1 MSVELDEV
9 RRFLAAHEPF
19 AHLPTA
25 ELDALPAAM
34 TVSYVRRGTTI
45 IAAGA
50 ACSQMFV
57 VRSGAVDVLDA
68 DGVLLD
74 RRGTGDSVGYSTVV
88 PAPGNPPGTARYTMV
103 AVEDSLLLTLPGAD
117 LLGLVDRCP
126 EVARYYAG
134 LSVRIRADADRLR
147 QRAGADILRIRV
159 ADLLPDAPEGVLRTA
174 VTTGADATVAAA
186 ARLMVTEGVSC
197 LPVTGDGRLTGILT
211 DRDLRSR
218 VVAADLP
225 GTTGVGEVMT
235 ADPVAADPDAT
246 VFEAMLQ
253 MSDLGIH
260 HLPVVAEDGRVIA
273 VLAAADIMRRL
284 RTDPIYL
291 AADLARATEPAQLR
305 RIVDDTAEMA
315 SGFIER
321 GASPDEIAGLLTVG
335 LDALARRLLTLAEEE
350 LGAPPVPYAFVVV
363 GSQGRRAVGF
373 ASDQDNALVLDD
385 SYDRDAHGAYFADL
399 SQRVCDGLHAAGQVH
414 CPGDMMASN
423 PAWRMTVSQWRETF
437 HTWVTA
443 PDPDALLHAQTFFD
457 MRVIHG
463 VRDLVDGDHGVHRY
477 AVAVAKDAP
486 RLHAQLAAIAAR
498 REPPL
503 GVFRGLAV
511 DRGGDYA
518 HTLHIKAGGTAA
530 IVQIAR
536 LYSLVAGSTVVGTR
550 ARLAAAAEA
559 GVLSGQGARDLTDAF
574 DALTAV
580 TLRHQA
586 ARLRR
591 GETPDYHI
599 DPDTLGRMD
608 RENLRD
614 AFGIVKSAQS
624 GLAVA
629 YPVRST

>member
-1 MSVELDEV
+1 
-9 RRFLAAHEPF
+9 
-19 AHLPTA
+19 
-25 ELDALPAAM
+25 
-34 TVSYVRRGTTI
+34 
-45 IAAGA
+45 
-50 ACSQMFV
+50 
-57 VRSGAVDVLDA
+57 
-68 DGVLLD
+68 
-74 RRGTGDSVGYSTVV
+74 
-88 PAPGNPPGTARYTMV
+88 
-103 AVEDSLLLTLPGAD
+103 
-117 LLGLVDRCP
+117 
-126 EVARYYAG
+126 
-134 LSVRIRADADRLR
+134 
-147 QRAGADILRIRV
+147 
-159 ADLLPDAPEGVLRTA
+159 
-174 VTTGADATVAAA
+174 
-186 ARLMVTEGVSC
+186 MVTEGVSC

>member
-19 AHLPTA
+19 AHLPA
-25 ELDALPAAM
+25 DELDALPAAM
-34 TVSYVRRGTTI
+34 TVSYVRRGSTI
-45 IAAGA
+45 IRAGE
-50 ACSQMFV
+50 ACSRVDV
-57 VRSGAVDVLDA
+57 VRSGAVDVLDS

-74 RRGTGDSVGYSTVV
+74 RRGTGDSVGYSTVI
-88 PAPGNPPGTARYTMV
+88 PAPGNPPGIARYTMV
-103 AVEDSLLLTLPGAD
+103 AVEDSLLLTLPGEA
-117 LLGLVDRCP
+117 LRGLVERRP

-147 QRAGADILRIRV
+147 QRSGADILRIRV
-159 ADLLPDAPEGVLRTA
+159 ADLLPDAPDGVLRAA
-174 VTTGADATVAAA
+174 VTTTPDATVADA
-186 ARLMVTEGVSC
+186 ARLMVDEGVSC
-197 LPVTGDGRLTGILT
+197 LPVVGAGQLAGILT

-218 VVAADLP
+218 VVAADRP
-225 GTTGVGEVMT
+225 GTVPVAEVMT
-235 ADPVAADPDAT
+235 PDPVAADPDAT
-246 VFEAMLQ
+246 VFEAMLR
-253 MSDLGIH
+253 MSDLGVH
-260 HLPVVAEDGRVIA
+260 HLPVVAETGGVVA

-291 AADLARATEPAQLR
+291 AADLAKATGPAQLR

-321 GASPDEIAGLLTVG
+321 GASPDEIADLLTVG
-335 LDALARRLLTLAEEE
+335 LDSLARRLLTLAEEE
-350 LGAPPVPYAFVVV
+350 LGPPPVPYAFVVV

-385 SYDRDAHGAYFADL
+385 SYDADTHGAYFAGL
-399 SQRVCDGLHAAGQVH
+399 ARRVCDGLDAAGQVY

-423 PAWRMTVSQWRETF
+423 PDWRMTVSQWLETF

-463 VRDLVDGDHGVHRY
+463 TRDLVDGDHGVHRY
-477 AVAVAKDAP
+477 AVAVAKDAR

-503 GVFRGLAV
+503 GVFRGLVV

-518 HTLHIKAGGTAA
+518 HTLHVKAGGTAA
-530 IVQIAR
+530 VVQIAR
-536 LYSLVAGSTVVGTR
+536 LYSLVAGSTVVGSR

-559 GVLSGQGARDLTDAF
+559 GVLSGQGARDLTDAL
-574 DALTAV
+574 DALTAI

-586 ARLRR
+586 SQLRH
-591 GETPDYHI
+591 GETPDYRI
-599 DPDTLGRMD
+599 DPDALGRID

-614 AFGIVKSAQS
+614 AFRIVKSAQS

-629 YPVRST
+629 YPVRAT

>member
-1 MSVELDEV
+1 
-9 RRFLAAHEPF
+9 
-19 AHLPTA
+19 
-25 ELDALPAAM
+25 
-34 TVSYVRRGTTI
+34 
-45 IAAGA
+45 
-50 ACSQMFV
+50 
-57 VRSGAVDVLDA
+57 
-68 DGVLLD
+68 
-74 RRGTGDSVGYSTVV
+74 
-88 PAPGNPPGTARYTMV
+88 
-103 AVEDSLLLTLPGAD
+103 
-117 LLGLVDRCP
+117 
-126 EVARYYAG
+126 
-134 LSVRIRADADRLR
+134 
-147 QRAGADILRIRV
+147 
-159 ADLLPDAPEGVLRTA
+159 
-174 VTTGADATVAAA
+174 
-186 ARLMVTEGVSC
+186 MVTEGVSC
-197 LPVTGDGRLTGILT
+197 LPVTDGGRLAGILT

-260 HLPVVAEDGRVIA
+260 HLPVVAEDGQVIA

-291 AADLARATEPAQLR
+291 AADLARATDPAQLR

-385 SYDRDAHGAYFADL
+385 SYDADAHGAYFAAL

-423 PAWRMTVSQWRETF
+423 PAWRMTESQWRETF

-511 DRGGDYA
+511 DRGGAYA

-599 DPDTLGRMD
+599 DPDTLGKMD

-629 YPVRST
+629 YPVRAT